1 MKTAYNTKMINKPL
15 KKFKN
20 PNKRSQPTTSPLS
33 KIGLVLPNGRIV
45 ILKLDN
51 EIILGRGKDTIDD
64 ATKVDLEGVEGLNNG
79 ISRNHTLLR
88 MTDDTVTV
96 MDYQSL
102 NGTYL
107 NDAELYPMRKYVL
120 QDGDTLTL
128 GKVKILIKF
137 LKDNR

>member
-1 MKTAYNTKMINKPL
+1 MVQLRLIW
-15 KKFKN
+15 
-20 PNKRSQPTTSPLS
+20 
-33 KIGLVLPNGRIV
+33 
-45 ILKLDN
+45 
-51 EIILGRGKDTIDD
+51 
-64 ATKVDLEGVEGLNNG
+64 EGVEGLNNG

-88 MTDDTVTV
+88 MVDDTVAV

-107 NDAELYPMRKYVL
+107 NDAELYPMRSYVL

-137 LKDNR
+137 VKDDR